1 MLANIYKLKKK
12 LVTITQGIIHSFKHI
27 HTIPT
32 EGPWSV
38 LFFGTDD
45 FSVESLKSLHKE
57 YESKALCRLEVVT
70 IQNKQK
76 NIVERYAMEN
86 GITTNPW
93 PITYNITNYH
103 IGIVVSFGHLIP
115 EDIIKSFPL

>member
-1 MLANIYKLKKK
+1 ML
-12 LVTITQGIIHSFKHI
+12 HS
-27 HTIPT
+27 
-32 EGPWSV
+32 
-38 LFFGTDD
+38 
-45 FSVESLKSLHKE
+45 
-57 YESKALCRLEVVT
+57 ESKALCRLEVVT

-115 EDIIKSFPL
+115 EDIIKSFPLGIINVHASLLPKWRGAAPITYSIMNGETYTGVTIMKIAPKK